1 MQIFYRK
8 YSGEF
13 IIKIFKD
20 KSIVQKFS
28 SGAMFAVA
36 IVSRISEFLVGYDE
50 AKEIP

>member
-1 MQIFYRK
+1 MKIFYRK

-13 IIKIFKD
+13 IIKILKD

-28 SGAMFAVA
+28 SGAVFAVG
-36 IVSRISEFLVGYDE
+36 IVSRILEFLVGYDK